1 MARDVYIANSTFACD
16 LDGAPV
22 IVHRGV
28 TRVRAGHPL
37 FERYKDNFDLVDTA
51 IEFDIE
57 EATAS
62 PTRDSTKRKSTV
74 SGS

>member
-37 FERYKDNFDLVDTA
+37 FERYKSNFDLVDTA

-57 EATAS
+57 EATAA
-62 PTRDSTKRKSTV
+62 PMRDSGKRKSTV